1 MSTALLLL
9 IVPMIVCAI
18 LSLGLVAVSHDTY
31 EEPLEVQDRDL
42 LTPEQQR
49 LLVRNG
55 EVDVWVG
62 DRYETLYNNEDNRIY
77 LNEGGV
83 R

>member
-1 MSTALLLL
+1 MGTALLLL
-9 IVPMIVCAI
+9 VVPMIVCAL
-18 LSLGLVAVSHDTY
+18 LSLGFVAVTKNTY

-49 LLVRNG
+49 ILVREG

-62 DRYETLYNNEDNRIY
+62 DRYETIYNDEDNRIY

>member
-1 MSTALLLL
+1 MATALLLL
-9 IVPMIVCAI
+9 VVPMIVCAI
-18 LSLGLVAVSHDTY
+18 LSLGFVAVSHDRY
-31 EEPLEVQDRDL
+31 EEPLKVQDRDL

-49 LLVRNG
+49 ELVRDG
-55 EVDVWVG
+55 QVDVWVG
-62 DRYETLYNNEDNRIY
+62 NGYVTLFNDEDNRIY

>member
-1 MSTALLLL
+1 MAGAALL
-9 IVPMIVCAI
+9 IVVPLVV
-18 LSLGLVAVSHDTY
+18 LGFLAMGLLATSDDMY
-31 EEPLEVQDRDL
+31 DEPLEVRDRDL

-62 DRYETLYNNEDNRIY
+62 DRYVTLYNEEDIRIY
-77 LNEGGV
+77 LNEGGI